1 MLGFGWGRVVFILG
15 SMSGF
20 IWVRFG
26 VLFGCC
32 VGSVFGFMCVR
43 FRPDFGSIYVVV
55 GFYLGFYVGCLFGFY
70 VVCIWALF
78 WFCLGFVRVRFA
90 FDLAPIWVHFLV
102 STWGV
107 LGFFVGSICVLFG
120 CHFGL
125 YVGFDLGS
133 SWG

>member
-1 MLGFGWGRVVFILG
+1 MVSILV
-15 SMSGF
+15 S
-20 IWVRFG
+20 VG
-26 VLFGCC
+26 VLF
-32 VGSVFGFMCVR
+32 
-43 FRPDFGSIYVVV
+43 
-55 GFYLGFYVGCLFGFY
+55 
-70 VVCIWALF
+70 
-78 WFCLGFVRVRFA
+78 WFRFA